1 MFRFSDT
8 LRLSSEDTLAL
19 TVTHAASGLGHCL
32 QAVAEAATHRDV
44 RAAVT
49 SMSFYFLN
57 DRLSLEGGAG
67 PRGVMLRSLAWH
79 SALGRSVGA
88 PVGWFQ
94 RPGWSCVGSWPQLW
108 RYERGVSLTLS
119 RGKCFCRRKTQ
130 DFITCKMYLIT
141 AEEKTFNLIAAFWQ
155 ELLIH

>member
-8 LRLSSEDTLAL
+8 LSLSPEDTLAL
-19 TVTHAASGLGHCL
+19 TVTHAASGLGGCL
-32 QAVAEAATHRDV
+32 QAIVEATGHREV

-67 PRGVMLRSLAWH
+67 PRGATLRSLAWH

-88 PVGWFQ
+88 AVGGVQ
-94 RPGWSCVGSWPQLW
+94 RLGGLGVG
-108 RYERGVSLTLS
+108 LS
-119 RGKCFCRRKTQ
+119 RSCDTVSVSS
-130 DFITCKMYLIT
+130 
-141 AEEKTFNLIAAFWQ
+141 
-155 ELLIH
+155 H